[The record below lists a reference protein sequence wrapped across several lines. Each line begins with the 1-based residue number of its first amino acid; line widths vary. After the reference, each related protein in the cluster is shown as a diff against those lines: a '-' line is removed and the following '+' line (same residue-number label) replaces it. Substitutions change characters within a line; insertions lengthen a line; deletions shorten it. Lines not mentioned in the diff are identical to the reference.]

1 MEQPGI
7 NQFLGALRQIGVHGK
22 ELSGRAVHA
31 VYGSPMPPRVDA
43 SARLAAFRGRVVA
56 GANGDDDGDEQRDED
71 VDRFVT
77 PVAQRPRPL
86 AAAAPL
92 AHAAKSGQY
101 KSLMAI
107 AADATAARKA
117 SASASSFSV
126 SSPAAGSSSS
136 GKQQRGKRKV
146 QQPPGKR
153 PNILYV
159 Y

>member
-1 MEQPGI
+1 M
-7 NQFLGALRQIGVHGK
+7 HGK
-22 ELSGRAVHA
+22 KLSGRAVHA
-31 VYGSPMPPRVDA
+31 VYDSPVPPRWDA
-43 SARLAAFRGRVVA
+43 AARLATFRGRVPA
-56 GANGDDDGDEQRDED
+56 GAGGDGKEQGDED

-86 AAAAPL
+86 ATAAPL

-101 KSLMAI
+101 KSLMSI

-117 SASASSFSV
+117 SAASSSIC
-126 SSPAAGSSSS
+126 SQAAWSSSS
-136 GKQQRGKRKV
+136 GKQQQQRGNGEV
-146 QQPPGKR
+146 QQQPGKC

>member
-1 MEQPGI
+1 
-7 NQFLGALRQIGVHGK
+7 
-22 ELSGRAVHA
+22 
-31 VYGSPMPPRVDA
+31 MPPPRGDA
-43 SARLAAFRGRVVA
+43 AARLAAFRGRVPA
-56 GANGDDDGDEQRDED
+56 GGGEDDGDEQGEED

-86 AAAAPL
+86 AAAAAPL
-92 AHAAKSGQY
+92 AHAAKAGQY

-117 SASASSFSV
+117 SAASSSSV
-126 SSPAAGSSSS
+126 SSPAAAAGSSSS
-136 GKQQRGKRKV
+136 GKQRGKGEV